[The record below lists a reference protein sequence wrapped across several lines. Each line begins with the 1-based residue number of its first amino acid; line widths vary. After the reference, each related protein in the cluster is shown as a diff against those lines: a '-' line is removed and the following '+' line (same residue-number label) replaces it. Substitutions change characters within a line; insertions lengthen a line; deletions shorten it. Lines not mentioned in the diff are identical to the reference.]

1 MYQGPSEVGVVW
13 ILLVSSLLTEYRY
26 CEIVELQVCRP
37 YQANIISAVRSF
49 MAHKPH
55 DEAEDSQDVLAEL
68 MEAVRSAVG
77 LNYAIAIDPNAQVV
91 DLIFAIAH
99 NGPTS
104 MHLASLVHDLFQ
116 DIAEELYESFVLL
129 CEKMLPFLSVALDVG
144 PDGKDHPLMNVSV
157 LFNPCIFFLP
167 VDPLFKL
174 SIFFLFSLRPIF

>member
-1 MYQGPSEVGVVW
+1 
-13 ILLVSSLLTEYRY
+13 
-26 CEIVELQVCRP
+26 
-37 YQANIISAVRSF
+37 

-77 LNYAIAIDPNAQVV
+77 LNYAIAIDPHVQVI

-116 DIAEELYESFVLL
+116 DMAEELYESFALL
-129 CEKMLPFLSVALDVG
+129 CEKVTPFLSVALDVG
-144 PDGKDHPLMNVSV
+144 PDGKDHPLINVRIPPPFISR
-157 LFNPCIFFLP
+157 FL
-167 VDPLFKL
+167 L
-174 SIFFLFSLRPIF
+174 SG